1 MKLSRFN
8 VSKEYEE
15 GTYWVYNTFT
25 TAAVVVNKE
34 TYLKYF
40 VTENF
45 FDDNLVSQ
53 QLYEMGFAIDDDF
66 DELAYLQSLRKKVV
80 YSNKKIADI
89 MIAPT
94 MDCNARCYYCF
105 EHGCHHEKMTIETAD
120 AVVQYIKENWNGDLF
135 NISWFGGEP
144 LLATDIMDYISNKL
158 KLENINFISRIT
170 TNGYELTD
178 DVINKALRLWHT
190 NKIQVSIDA
199 MFEEYDRIKNYKCV
213 TEKGAFQRVI
223 QNVESA
229 LLAGLSV
236 RIRINFNP
244 NEKEKAEN
252 LLRYLQSKFSHFSH
266 FSSYFAPI
274 DADSNIVPS
283 VASSFSGMKK
293 HPFLHLIEFG
303 QKYGYYCGNKR
314 GTQKNFAFDETG
326 LLSDLKLYPS
336 PTNCYASCP
345 SVFAIDSKGDLY
357 KCHRVL
363 GKGRQ
368 YSSGNVKTGIIQNEI
383 YKFFCNTD
391 VAFKECN
398 KCKLLPVCQG
408 GCKIN
413 AYIYND
419 EHACSPIKNI
429 YPELIEM
436 YLKRTRAI

>member
-223 QNVESA
+223 QNV
-229 LLAGLSV
+229 GW
-236 RIRINFNP
+236 
-244 NEKEKAEN
+244 
-252 LLRYLQSKFSHFSH
+252 
-266 FSSYFAPI
+266 
-274 DADSNIVPS
+274 
-283 VASSFSGMKK
+283 
-293 HPFLHLIEFG
+293 
-303 QKYGYYCGNKR
+303 C
-314 GTQKNFAFDETG
+314 
-326 LLSDLKLYPS
+326 
-336 PTNCYASCP
+336 
-345 SVFAIDSKGDLY
+345 
-357 KCHRVL
+357 
-363 GKGRQ
+363 
-368 YSSGNVKTGIIQNEI
+368 
-383 YKFFCNTD
+383 
-391 VAFKECN
+391 
-398 KCKLLPVCQG
+398 
-408 GCKIN
+408 
-413 AYIYND
+413 
-419 EHACSPIKNI
+419 
-429 YPELIEM
+429 
-436 YLKRTRAI
+436 